1 MAYIINNY
9 NTAQLTVVEDGT
21 IDQTTDLKLV
31 GKNYAGY
38 GEIQNENFVFLLE
51 NFAGNNEP
59 PKALIGQIWFD
70 AGSNQLKYYDGAKW
84 RLAGGSEV
92 SETPPAGMVEGDFWW
107 DSANDQLYCW
117 NGTDYILVGP
127 QGVGESVTRFQSR
140 SIRDTA
146 GVSRV
151 VIVSVV
157 DDEVLH
163 IISTI
168 DFTIAPEEAPNYPGF
183 DYIHSGLTLKNTV
196 NSTGGVTS
204 THHRWWG
211 TASNSDRL
219 GGFDVDK
226 FVRLDGA
233 AFPSKVGFGDD
244 GLAVGNSDDLR
255 LKIVNDNMA
264 VIANEQGGNM
274 FFQVR
279 DISNNITMP
288 LRLTADAILP
298 GHGTPVPV
306 VGTVASF
313 DTSVRPVD
321 IGSMTAPFQDVYG
334 YAFRGVADSAT
345 ALSLASTGGTIQAV
359 ASITA
364 QANTIAAR
372 NATGDITANIFIG
385 TATSARFA
393 DLAEYYTIDDEY
405 EDGTVVSWGTDTEVT
420 ISTKDASPN
429 VVGVISTSPAYLM
442 NTSFEDYVGDDV
454 KIAPIAL
461 KGRVPCKVTGTVNR
475 GDCIISSAQPGVGR
489 VKQPIDPATAIVI
502 GRAIESS
509 NNPEIKTIEIF
520 V

>member
-38 GEIQNENFVFLLE
+38 GEIQNENFVYLLE

-59 PKALIGQIWFD
+59 PKALVGQIWFD
-70 AGSNQLKYYDGAKW
+70 AGANQLKYYDGSKW

-117 NGTDYILVGP
+117 NGSDYILVGP
-127 QGVGESVTRFQSR
+127 QGVGDSVTRFQSR

-163 IISTI
+163 IISTL

-219 GGFDVDK
+219 GGYDVDK
-226 FVRLDGA
+226 FVRTEGA
-233 AFPSKVGFGDD
+233 AFPDRVGFGDE
-244 GLAVGNSDDLR
+244 GIAIGNSDDLR
-255 LKIVNDNMA
+255 IKIVNDNQA
-264 VIANEQGGNM
+264 VIANEQGGHI

-279 DISNNITMP
+279 DSANNITMP
-288 LRLTADAILP
+288 FRLETNAILP
-298 GHGTPVPV
+298 GHGAPVPV
-306 VGTVASF
+306 TGSTAVF

-321 IGSMTAPFQDVYG
+321 IGSTTKQFQNVYA
-334 YAFRGVADSAT
+334 YSFRGVADSAK
-345 ALSLASTGGTIQAV
+345 ALDLATGTGTIQAT
-359 ASITA
+359 ASLAATA
-364 QANTIAAR
+364 NSIAAR
-372 NATGDITANIFIG
+372 SATGDITANVFIG

-393 DLAEYYTIDDEY
+393 DLAEYYTAEEDI
-405 EDGTVVSWGTDTEVT
+405 EDGTIVSWGTTAEVKV
-420 ISTKDASPN
+420 SEKDASPN
-429 VVGVISTSPAYLM
+429 VVGVVSTEPAYLM
-442 NTSFEDYVGDDV
+442 NSKYEDYTPQGVHIV
-454 KIAPIAL
+454 PIAL
-461 KGRVPCKVTGTVNR
+461 KGRVPCKIVGPVKR
-475 GDCIISSAQPGVGR
+475 GDQIISSAQPGVGR
-489 VKQPIDPATAIVI
+489 VKQPIDPATAVVI
-502 GRAIESS
+502 GRAID
-509 NNPEIKTIEIF
+509 NNDNPEIKLVEIQ